1 MQIIVT
7 DELYHHGILG
17 MHWGIRRFQNKD
29 GSLTAEGIKRYRTDL
44 KFKAKYDKYTAKKE
58 AKNKEKAD
66 KAEAERINKIKS
78 KSVKDLTDDE
88 IRERIARLEL
98 EKRMIDLERAVNG
111 ATQSGGQ
118 QSRDDKNTNAVV
130 KFGKDAAGQFLKTTT
145 SLATSYLAKKMMKS
159 VFKDF
164 DDGDKK
170 KNNSDN
176 NDDSKT
182 KDKKDKNESKRSK
195 KNTVND
201 AVSDTMDD
209 VASSF
214 KDAADSFKETFRDA
228 FSTKKDS
235 GTSEKSASYD
245 YDVFGKGTSNYDGWK
260 SSYDFVDVD
269 YSDAASSST
278 ASYGKSYVDNLL
290 GTNAIVPYDYY
301 RR

>member
-17 MHWGIRRFQNKD
+17 MHWGIRRYQNRD

-44 KFKAKYDKYTAKKE
+44 KFKTKYDKYAAKQD
-58 AKNKEKAD
+58 AKNQEKAA
-66 KAEAERINKIKS
+66 KREAERINKIKT

-88 IRERIARLEL
+88 LRERIQRLEL

-111 ATQSGGQ
+111 TTQSGGQ
-118 QSRDDKNTNAVV
+118 QSRDDKNTKAVV

-145 SLATSYLAKKMMKS
+145 SLATSYLAKKMLKS

-170 KNNSDN
+170 KNNNDN

-182 KDKKDKNESKRSK
+182 KDKNENKKSK

-214 KDAADSFKETFRDA
+214 KDTADSFKEAFSDE
-228 FSTKKDS
+228 FSTKKNS
-235 GTSEKSASYD
+235 GTSKKSTSYD
-245 YDVFGKGTSNYDGWK
+245 YDVFGKGTSNYNGWK
-260 SSYDFVDVD
+260 DSYNFVDVD
-269 YSDAASSST
+269 YRDAASSST
-278 ASYGKSYVDNLL
+278 TSYGKSYVDNLL
-290 GTNAIVPYDYY
+290 GTNTIVPYDYY